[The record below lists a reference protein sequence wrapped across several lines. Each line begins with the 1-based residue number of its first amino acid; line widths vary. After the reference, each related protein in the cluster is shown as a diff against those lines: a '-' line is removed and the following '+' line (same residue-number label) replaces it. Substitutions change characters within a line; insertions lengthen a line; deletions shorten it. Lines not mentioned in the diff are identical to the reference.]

1 MNVKQLIQQ
10 IRLRPGMYVG
20 IPTLESIHLF
30 ISGFLYNNIMT
41 GRADYVD
48 SAFKKQF
55 HSWVRNEL
63 EEKNGMK
70 FTKEQNY
77 VFYIN
82 QAFPDAEQ
90 RINAFFELCN
100 RFFQEI
106 DSSIE
111 KKY

>member
-1 MNVKQLIQQ
+1 MDF
-10 IRLRPGMYVG
+10 
-20 IPTLESIHLF
+20 LEKHDDRMDRVVF
-30 ISGFLYNNIMT
+30 N
-41 GRADYVD
+41 
-48 SAFKKQF
+48 
-55 HSWVRNEL
+55 VRNEL

-100 RFFQEI
+100 RFFREI